1 MGFGCSRTQ
10 ACPLD
15 GGGAM
20 GQRIQIL
27 TVATHVTAFP
37 TFAVESLSG
46 MTPTALL
53 SGPLGVPPQLAA
65 TAVDGNLLLPKRTSP
80 VTRIV
85 ATTTTDLHSHI
96 PIWFKIIRTQCRIR
110 IRSVIPI
117 LWLTTTIRLI
127 THTPSRIHTQLL
139 TTTIPWRT
147 RTACRT
153 PMISRTIIPF
163 LIVRKPRI
171 ETATEAQIGQ
181 CGQAVRQTVRHVQQA
196 IRATRILAPRVQ
208 LPPRRAVQATRERK
222 AGLQALTAPKRRP
235 GKARRIR
242 AAIRGLRV
250 IMVPRRLQQQA
261 PAQERRRSTHPR
273 RDLGAA
279 RLMTSIL
286 TQNPSR

>member
-37 TFAVESLSG
+37 TFAVESLLG

-96 PIWFKIIRTQCRIR
+96 PIRFKIIRTPC
-110 IRSVIPI
+110 
-117 LWLTTTIRLI
+117 
-127 THTPSRIHTQLL
+127 RIHTQLL

-208 LPPRRAVQATRERK
+208 LPPRRAVQATRDRTRTPLERK

-273 RDLGAA
+273 RDLGAV